1 MMRVVTDEGIDNFE
15 LEYPVADLGGI
26 IKAEEFGRLWSL
38 NNKSYVVVMTSLWK
52 RSASLV
58 RVWR

>member
-1 MMRVVTDEGIDNFE
+1 MIRVVTDEGIDNFE
-15 LEYPVADLGGI
+15 LEYPVADMGGI
-26 IKAEEFGRLWSL
+26 IKAEDFGKLWSL
-38 NNKSYVVVMTSLWK
+38 NNKSYVMTSLWK